1 MRRIVSTV
9 LLALTFVT
17 SSQSATSD
25 EGAPVIK
32 REHETCRVQIEEY
45 VDSHFHQ
52 SVSHIEFDFVFDYR
66 NAGGGDGTKSTAIVY
81 TKECPG
87 YHVFELFATDF
98 DCDAKAHIG
107 AVPNYVYY
115 RTSEDGC

>member
-1 MRRIVSTV
+1 MQSIGETVATALILVS
-9 LLALTFVT
+9 L
-17 SSQSATSD
+17 SQSAVAD
-25 EGAPVIK
+25 EQTPGAK

-45 VDSHFHQ
+45 VDSRFHQ
-52 SVSHIEFDFVFDYR
+52 TVSRVVFDFVFDYR

-98 DCDAKAHIG
+98 DCDARAHLG